1 MSFNTSHVTP
11 MKNADGSPNDEEVAF
26 YTPKNQDAKDSR
38 SSFFP
43 LTLCSFVSIV
53 SPDGKDVRNS
63 TLQTDSF
70 DDDVCPICLESL
82 YKACNTNLNREIN
95 IQSPKSEIKN
105 NIMNIKARGKKENLE
120 ISNSHLV
127 SESEERSEANSDPS
141 LRSIANM
148 EENIFVVTRCKHR
161 FHREC
166 LLEAKVLNKSECPLC
181 RSLLTPPPAN
191 AYRLYQ
197 SNKTDTFNPTLPISV
212 NSQAVISAATRGREA
227 VRRALLLRHQAT
239 NDDGR
244 GTGQQQIQTPSI
256 AESVQR
262 SPPGSE

>member
-82 YKACNTNLNREIN
+82 YKACCLHMF
-95 IQSPKSEIKN
+95 S
-105 NIMNIKARGKKENLE
+105 
-120 ISNSHLV
+120 ISLIVVDMFWGSG
-127 SESEERSEANSDPS
+127 EAALAAD
-141 LRSIANM
+141 LIA
-148 EENIFVVTRCKHR
+148 
-161 FHREC
+161 
-166 LLEAKVLNKSECPLC
+166 A
-181 RSLLTPPPAN
+181 
-191 AYRLYQ
+191 
-197 SNKTDTFNPTLPISV
+197 
-212 NSQAVISAATRGREA
+212 
-227 VRRALLLRHQAT
+227 
-239 NDDGR
+239 
-244 GTGQQQIQTPSI
+244 
-256 AESVQR
+256 
-262 SPPGSE
+262 